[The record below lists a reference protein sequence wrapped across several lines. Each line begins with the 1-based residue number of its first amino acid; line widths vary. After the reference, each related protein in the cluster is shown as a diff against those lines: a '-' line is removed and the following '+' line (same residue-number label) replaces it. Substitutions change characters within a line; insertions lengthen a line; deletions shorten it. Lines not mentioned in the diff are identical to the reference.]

1 MQISGKWA
9 REIVSSWWP
18 FMRSRGRRDSV
29 KLRNFLWRLFINS
42 MWLRCW
48 MRANF
53 SMSSGGSS
61 TFVNTNWNREKV
73 PVIYFKKSQSFS
85 TIVFT
90 LVTSGDMFI
99 AVQMSMESISTTDD
113 IRVVRPS
120 FSALKLFSELSL
132 LPAMLNFFPFSAL
145 NPWEIK

>member
-1 MQISGKWA
+1 
-9 REIVSSWWP
+9 
-18 FMRSRGRRDSV
+18 
-29 KLRNFLWRLFINS
+29 
-42 MWLRCW
+42 
-48 MRANF
+48 
-53 SMSSGGSS
+53 MSSGGSS
-61 TFVNTNWNREKV
+61 TFVNTNWNRDKV

-145 NPWEIK
+145 NP